1 MDIALFSY
9 RPIKTPIHRV
19 PATIKLATML
29 ALDIAIFSPPQGYL
43 PPLLGGI
50 TALIAIIAVV
60 ARLRPLV
67 ALNNLRILLSFG
79 IFIVLFKFAFV
90 PNTLVSLRIGLKE
103 SGLYLWQLGAV
114 LFIGSLFYE
123 TTSSL
128 EIHHALSAIQKAITS
143 VLCRITRKKLIIPDI
158 ALLLSLTI
166 HFIPRIFSAW
176 NALNDA
182 WDARGGNQSKKVSGY
197 LRRIT
202 HLVPLLIA
210 KLLSISVDTDLAV
223 KNRS

>member
-9 RPIKTPIHRV
+9 RPIQTPIHRV
-19 PATIKLATML
+19 PATVKLAIML
-29 ALDIAIFSPPQGYL
+29 TLDIAIFSC
-43 PPLLGGI
+43 PLTILAPILGGI
-50 TALIAIIAVV
+50 TLFLAITALV
-60 ARLRPLV
+60 ARLRPAV
-67 ALNNLRILLSFG
+67 ALKNLRILLSFG

-90 PNTLVSLRIGLKE
+90 AHNPESIR
-103 SGLYLWQLGAV
+103 SGLLDTGIYLWQLGTV
-114 LFIGSLFYE
+114 LFTGSIFYE

-128 EIHHALSAIQKAITS
+128 EIHHALSAIQNVIAYGFN
-143 VLCRITRKKLIIPDI
+143 LITRKKARVPDI
-158 ALLLSLTI
+158 ALQLSLTI

-182 WDARGGNQSKKVSGY
+182 WDARGGNRNKNFASY
-197 LRRIT
+197 LRRIN

-210 KLLSISVDTDLAV
+210 KLLTVAIDTDLAV